1 MVATSS
7 DPGQLWAAVLGQL
20 QMQVTKPNFDTWLK
34 HTSGL
39 AYADGEFVVG
49 TPNAFVAEMLEQ
61 RMYTLIAQTV
71 EGVVEAEV
79 EVRFAVESAWV
90 PSGEAAEVVD
100 SRFRG
105 NDGLEGR
112 DGDDALEG
120 RDGDDGLEGRERND
134 GLEGR
139 GGDDG
144 LGLYPASG
152 GADGLSPP
160 ALNRRYTFDSFVVG
174 KSNEF
179 AHAAALG
186 VARQPG
192 QLYNPLVMYSDVGLG
207 KTHLMHAIGHQVA
220 ARGMSL
226 IYSTTEE
233 FTNSF
238 IRAIRDGTTDDFRDY
253 YRTADVLLLD
263 DIQFLIGKDQTQ
275 EGFFHTFNALHQ
287 TNRQIVVTSDR
298 PVSALAL
305 LEDRIQSR
313 LAGGLVVD
321 IQPPDIETRI
331 AILRA
336 KADGS
341 QLPIDDDVLL
351 YLAERIHKNI
361 RELEGGLNKVIAFAD
376 LMGTP
381 VTVDL
386 VKRAISDVVETA
398 AERQIPDSVVIEKVS
413 SYFGIDVE
421 TLKGRKRDKK
431 TAKARQVTMYLLRE
445 ESQLGLSTIGEVLG
459 GKDHTTVRHG
469 CDRITNQLS
478 VDPSLRRD
486 VINIREMLAA
496 S

>member
-1 MVATSS
+1 MVATST

-39 AYADGEFVVG
+39 AYGDGEFVVG

-61 RMYTLIAQTV
+61 RMYSLIAQTV

-79 EVRFAVESAWV
+79 EVRFAVESAWT
-90 PSGEAAEVVD
+90 PSRE
-100 SRFRG
+100 S
-105 NDGLEGR
+105 
-112 DGDDALEG
+112 GDPGVGTGHPHPNPLPQ
-120 RDGDDGLEGRERND
+120 
-134 GLEGR
+134 GR
-139 GGDDG
+139 GGEDELSRPQERWVEG
-144 LGLYPASG
+144 
-152 GADGLSPP
+152 GLSPP
-160 ALNRRYTFDSFVVG
+160 VLNSKYTFDSFVVG

-238 IRAIRDGTTDDFRDY
+238 IRAIRDGTTDEFRDY

-341 QLPIDDDVLL
+341 QQAVSDDVLL

-361 RELEGGLNKVIAFAD
+361 RELEGGLNKVLAFAD

-386 VKRAISDVVETA
+386 VKSALTDVVETA
-398 AERQIPDSVVIEKVS
+398 AERQIPDSVVVETVA
-413 SYFGIDVE
+413 SYFGVDIE

-431 TAKARQVTMYLLRE
+431 TAKARQVAMYLLRE
-445 ESQLGLSTIGEVLG
+445 ESQLGLATIGQVLG

-478 VDPSLRRD
+478 VDASLRRD
-486 VINIREMLAA
+486 VINIRETLAA

>member
-39 AYADGEFVVG
+39 AYTDGEFVVG

-61 RMYTLIAQTV
+61 RMYSLIAQTV

-79 EVRFAVESAWV
+79 EVRFAVESTFD
-90 PSGEAAEVVD
+90 PSEPTSE
-100 SRFRG
+100 SESEPS
-105 NDGLEGR
+105 EGT
-112 DGDDALEG
+112 L
-120 RDGDDGLEGRERND
+120 L
-134 GLEGR
+134 
-139 GGDDG
+139 
-144 LGLYPASG
+144 
-152 GADGLSPP
+152 PP
-160 ALNRRYTFDSFVVG
+160 APDGPSVRPPTLNSRYTFDRFVVG

-207 KTHLMHAIGHQVA
+207 KTHLMHAIGHQIA

-238 IRAIRDGTTDDFRDY
+238 IRAIRDGTTDVFRDY

-298 PVSALAL
+298 PVSGLTL

-321 IQPPDIETRI
+321 IHPPDIETRI

-341 QLPIDDDVLL
+341 RQNVSDDVLI

-361 RELEGGLNKVIAFAD
+361 RELEGGLNKVSAFAD
-376 LMGTP
+376 LTGTP
-381 VTVDL
+381 VTVEL
-386 VKRAISDVVETA
+386 VKSALADVVETA
-398 AERQIPDSVVIEKVS
+398 AERQIPDSVVVDTVA
-413 SYFGIDVE
+413 SYFGMDVE

-445 ESQLGLSTIGEVLG
+445 ESQLGLATIGAVLG

>member
-1 MVATSS
+1 MVATST

-61 RMYTLIAQTV
+61 RMYSLIAQTV
-71 EGVVEAEV
+71 EGVVESEV
-79 EVRFAVESAWV
+79 EVRFAVESAWA
-90 PSGEAAEVVD
+90 PSGESADPDAETGHPHPRIENGASSNPLPQGREGEDGLPLPPGRAAE
-100 SRFRG
+100 G
-105 NDGLEGR
+105 
-112 DGDDALEG
+112 
-120 RDGDDGLEGRERND
+120 
-134 GLEGR
+134 
-139 GGDDG
+139 
-144 LGLYPASG
+144 
-152 GADGLSPP
+152 GLSPP
-160 ALNRRYTFDSFVVG
+160 ALNSRYTFDSFVVG

-192 QLYNPLVMYSDVGLG
+192 QLYNPLVLYSDVGLG

-238 IRAIRDGTTDDFRDY
+238 IRAIRDGTTDEFRDY

-263 DIQFLIGKDQTQ
+263 DVQFLIGKDQTQ

-287 TNRQIVVTSDR
+287 TNRQIVLTSDR
-298 PVSALAL
+298 PVSALSL

-336 KADGS
+336 KADVS
-341 QLPIDDDVLL
+341 RQPVSDDVLL

-381 VTVDL
+381 VTIDL
-386 VKRAISDVVETA
+386 VKSALADVVETA
-398 AERQIPDSVVIEKVS
+398 AERQIPDSVVVDTVA
-413 SYFGIDVE
+413 SYFGVDVE

-431 TAKARQVTMYLLRE
+431 TAKARQVAMYLLRE
-445 ESQLGLSTIGEVLG
+445 ESQLGLATIGQVLG

-478 VDPSLRRD
+478 VDASLRRD
-486 VINIREMLAA
+486 VINIRETLAA

>member
-1 MVATSS
+1 MGGCAGTVA
-7 DPGQLWAAVLGQL
+7 DA
-20 QMQVTKPNFDTWLK
+20 TWLK

-61 RMYTLIAQTV
+61 RMYSLIAQTV

-79 EVRFAVESAWV
+79 EVRFAVESAWA
-90 PSGEAAEVVD
+90 PSGESGDPGVGTGHPHPRIEYGAGSNPLPQERWV
-100 SRFRG
+100 
-105 NDGLEGR
+105 EG
-112 DGDDALEG
+112 
-120 RDGDDGLEGRERND
+120 
-134 GLEGR
+134 
-139 GGDDG
+139 
-144 LGLYPASG
+144 
-152 GADGLSPP
+152 GLSPP
-160 ALNRRYTFDSFVVG
+160 ALNSRYTFDSFVVG

-238 IRAIRDGTTDDFRDY
+238 IRAIRDGTTDEFRDY

-341 QLPIDDDVLL
+341 QQAVSDDVLL

-361 RELEGGLNKVIAFAD
+361 RELEGGLNKVLAFAD
-376 LMGTP
+376 LMGTA

-386 VKRAISDVVETA
+386 VKSALTDVVETA
-398 AERQIPDSVVIEKVS
+398 AERQIPDSVVVETVA
-413 SYFGIDVE
+413 SYFGVDIA

-431 TAKARQVTMYLLRE
+431 TAKARQVAMYLLRE
-445 ESQLGLSTIGEVLG
+445 ESQLGLATIGQVLG

-478 VDPSLRRD
+478 VDASLRRD
-486 VINIREMLAA
+486 VINIRETLAA

>member
-39 AYADGEFVVG
+39 AYSNDEFVVG

-61 RMYTLIAQTV
+61 RMYSLIAQTV
-71 EGVVEAEV
+71 EGVVDAEV
-79 EVRFAVESAWV
+79 EVRFAVESTFDA
-90 PSGEAAEVVD
+90 SEQAAEHPNPNPLPEGEGTA
-100 SRFRG
+100 RG
-105 NDGLEGR
+105 N
-112 DGDDALEG
+112 
-120 RDGDDGLEGRERND
+120 REM
-134 GLEGR
+134 R
-139 GGDDG
+139 GG
-144 LGLYPASG
+144 AG
-152 GADGLSPP
+152 GRAPI
-160 ALNRRYTFDSFVVG
+160 LNTRYTFDSFVVG
-174 KSNEF
+174 KSNEL
-179 AHAAALG
+179 AHAAALA

-207 KTHLMHAIGHQVA
+207 KTHLMHAIGHQIA

-233 FTNSF
+233 FTNSY
-238 IRAIRDGTTDDFRDY
+238 IRAIREGTTDEFRDY
-253 YRTADVLLLD
+253 YRNEHVLLLD
-263 DIQFLIGKDQTQ
+263 DVQFLIGKDQTQ
-275 EGFFHTFNALHQ
+275 EGFFHTFNALHM
-287 TNRQIVVTSDR
+287 TNRQIVLTSDR
-298 PVSALAL
+298 PVKALTL

-336 KADGS
+336 KADGVRQTIS
-341 QLPIDDDVLL
+341 DDVLH

-361 RELEGGLNKVIAFAD
+361 RELEGSLNRVIAFAD

-386 VKRAISDVVETA
+386 VKRAIADMVETA
-398 AERQIPDSVVIEKVS
+398 AERQIPETVVIDTVAAH
-413 SYFGIDVE
+413 FGVTVE

-431 TAKARQVTMYLLRE
+431 TSLARQVAMYLLRE
-445 ESQLGLSTIGEVLG
+445 ESQLGQSAIGHALG
-459 GKDHTTVRHG
+459 GKAHNTVMHG
-469 CDRITNQLS
+469 CERIANQLN
-478 VDPSLRRD
+478 VDPHLRRD
-486 VINIREMLAA
+486 IINIREALAA
-496 S
+496 H